1 MISVVGVR
9 FKQAGKIY
17 YFSPGELQIE
27 LGQKVLVETS
37 RGIELGEVAEQIK
50 QVSVDDV
57 VQPLKQVVR
66 IATES
71 DFSQAESNRRD
82 EQEAFTIAQQKI
94 EQHEL
99 DMKLVDVEY
108 TFDRSK
114 LVFYFTSDKRV
125 DFRELVKELASCFRT
140 RIELRQIGVRDE
152 AKMVGG
158 LGICGRALCCSDWMS
173 DFAPVSIRQ
182 AKDQDLAMNPNK
194 ISGVCS
200 RLKCCL
206 RFEAEVYEDARNV
219 LPKLGDQVMT
229 PAGAGRVVAV
239 HVLRGLYVAQA
250 EEGPRFVMGANGQ
263 VTNSSSDIS
272 IALLPSEEPC
282 TGNCE
287 ECCAPP
293 AAANTNNKGSK
304 RKPHAKNS
312 NNRVEDADKATD
324 EIAAVADTHE
334 QANRKRRRW
343 KKNRLVKG
351 ATATTPK
358 GEVPEGG
365 Q

>member
-27 LGQKVLVETS
+27 LGQHVLVETS

-50 QVSVDDV
+50 QVPEDDI

-66 IATES
+66 VATES
-71 DFSQAESNRRD
+71 DRCQAQTNRND
-82 EQEAFTIAQQKI
+82 EQSAFIIAQEKI

-99 DMKLVDVEY
+99 DMKLVGVEY

-125 DFRELVKELASCFRT
+125 DFRELVKELASHFRT

-158 LGICGRALCCSDWMS
+158 LGICGRALCCSAWMS

-206 RFEAEVYEDARNV
+206 RFEAEVYEEARTD
-219 LPKLGDQVMT
+219 LPKLGDRVMT
-229 PAGAGRVVAV
+229 PAGEGRVVAV
-239 HVLRGLYVAQA
+239 YVLKGQYVVQA
-250 EEGPRFVMGANGQ
+250 DEGPRFVLGINGQ
-263 VTNSSSDIS
+263 VVSNSSDVQP
-272 IALLPSEEPC
+272 PSEEQC
-282 TGNCE
+282 SGNCE
-287 ECCAPP
+287 NCSATSTG
-293 AAANTNNKGSK
+293 AATK
-304 RKPHAKNS
+304 
-312 NNRVEDADKATD
+312 D
-324 EIAAVADTHE
+324 ELAVAKDAAPE
-334 QANRKRRRW
+334 QANRKKSHRW
-343 KKNRLVKG
+343 KKNRPTKG
-351 ATATTPK
+351 ANAVK
-358 GEVPEGG
+358 QKREGPG
-365 Q
+365 GGH